1 MHKILKCSP
10 TGVAEYCITKE
21 EDIEKL
27 PKRNITIGSTAQLIN
42 IDGLRVFMFTQESKD
57 VDGQWVEL

>member
-1 MHKILKCSP
+1 MLKVLKSTS
-10 TGVAEYCITKE
+10 TGVVDYCCTKE

-27 PKRNITIGSTAQLIN
+27 PKRNLAIGSTAQLIN
-42 IDGLRVFMFTQESKD
+42 SDGLRIFMFTQEHKD

>member
-42 IDGLRVFMFTQESKD
+42 IDGLRVFMFTQESENI
-57 VDGQWVEL
+57 DGQWIEL